1 MINLILMFLLL
12 FGFPVVAV
20 VLWQKRFR
28 SSWIIVL
35 FAIIALAVNYLLQ
48 ELASPIYDSIS
59 EAIIPLISPP
69 YQMEFFLPWIAI
81 YFVGG
86 LIREGVHWLT
96 IRYGATSVRSWR
108 DGMMFGIVYGSTVMV
123 LMLGRDVYKSLE
135 FTGLFTPTLD
145 LLVAGGSK
153 PSFNEIMETL
163 KNDYHW
169 IRSLLLFLSW
179 GMSSMIFN
187 IGTCLTVLFSVQKK
201 SVIYFLAAVV
211 MYVVYTNARSVMMHS
226 ELVNIQVDWM
236 IQPLVTA
243 YIVELGVL
251 AFTLPC
257 LQAIFLLRKPMTEK
271 RTNQHG

>member
-1 MINLILMFLLL
+1 MFYLILMFLLL
-12 FGFPVVAV
+12 FGFPAAAV
-20 VLWQKRFR
+20 VLWQRRFR
-28 SSWIIVL
+28 SSWIIAL
-35 FAIIALAVNYLLQ
+35 FALIAFAVNYLLQ
-48 ELASPIYDSIS
+48 QLANPIYDPIS

-69 YQMEFFLPWIAI
+69 YHMGFFLPWIAT
-81 YFVGG
+81 YLVAG
-86 LIREGVHWLT
+86 LIRESVHWL
-96 IRYGATSVRSWR
+96 ILRYGATVSNSANLRLSWQ
-108 DGMMFGIVYGSTVMV
+108 DGMMFGIAYGSIIMV
-123 LMLGRDVYKSLE
+123 LMIGKDIYTSLE
-135 FTGLFTPTLD
+135 FTGLFTPTLE

-187 IGTCLTVLFSVQKK
+187 IGTCLTIVFSVQKK

-226 ELVNIQVDWM
+226 DLVHIQVDWM

-257 LQAIFLLRKPMTEK
+257 LLPIFLLRKPM
-271 RTNQHG
+271 RAN

>member
-1 MINLILMFLLL
+1 MIYLTLMFLLL
-12 FGFPVVAV
+12 VGFPVAAV
-20 VLWQKRFR
+20 VLWQRRFR
-28 SSWIIVL
+28 SSWTIVL
-35 FAIIALAVNYLLQ
+35 FALVAFAVNFLLQ
-48 ELASPIYDSIS
+48 ELASPIYNPIS

-69 YQMEFFLPWIAI
+69 YQMAFFLPWIAI

-108 DGMMFGIVYGSTVMV
+108 DGMMFGIVYGSIVMV

-135 FTGLFTPTLD
+135 FTGLFTPTLEF
-145 LLVAGGSK
+145 LVAGGQK

-169 IRSLLLFLSW
+169 TRSLLLFLSW

-187 IGTCLTVLFSVQKK
+187 IGTCLIVVFSVQKK

-211 MYVVYTNARSVMMHS
+211 MYVAYTNARSVVMHS
-226 ELVNIQVDWM
+226 DLVNIQVDWM
-236 IQPLVTA
+236 IQPFTTA
-243 YIVELGVL
+243 FVVELGVFVF
-251 AFTLPC
+251 ALPC
-257 LQAIFLLRKPMTEK
+257 LLAIFLLRKPMSVQVAFE
-271 RTNQHG
+271 

>member
-1 MINLILMFLLL
+1 MFYLLLIFLLL
-12 FGFPVVAV
+12 FGFPVAAV
-20 VLWQKRFR
+20 VLWQRRFR

-35 FAIIALAVNYLLQ
+35 FALIAFAVNFLLQ

-59 EAIIPLISPP
+59 EAIVPLIGPP
-69 YQMEFFLPWIAI
+69 FQMGFFLPWIAI

-96 IRYGATSVRSWR
+96 IRHGAASVRSWR
-108 DGMMFGIVYGSTVMV
+108 DGMFFGIAYGSIVMMI
-123 LMLGRDVYKSLE
+123 MLSKDIYTSLE
-135 FTGLFTPTLD
+135 FTGLFTPTLE

-153 PSFNEIMETL
+153 PSFNEIVETL

-187 IGTCLTVLFSVQKK
+187 IGTCLIVVFSVRKK
-201 SVIYFLAAVV
+201 SVIYFLVAVV
-211 MYVVYTNARSVMMHS
+211 IYVAYTNARSVMMHS
-226 ELVNIQVDWM
+226 DLVNIQVDWM
-236 IQPLVTA
+236 IRPFTTA
-243 YIVELGVL
+243 FVVELGVL

-257 LQAIFLLRKPMTEK
+257 LLAIFLLRKA
-271 RTNQHG
+271 GD